1 MLRGHIHNGQRVQH
15 PPRANIAA
23 GLAAAVRAPDQ
34 QTAGGNDVQIMLSG
48 GGAIHLLIHGG
59 HDGDRRGRS
68 ETNRR
73 NEIVGHPCRDASD

>member
-15 PPRANIAA
+15 PPRPNIAA

-34 QTAGGNDVQIMLSG
+34 QTARGNHLKIMLGG

-59 HDGDRRGRS
+59 HDRDGRRRRQA
-68 ETNRR
+68 NRR
-73 NEIVGHPCRDASD
+73 DEIVSHACRDSGD